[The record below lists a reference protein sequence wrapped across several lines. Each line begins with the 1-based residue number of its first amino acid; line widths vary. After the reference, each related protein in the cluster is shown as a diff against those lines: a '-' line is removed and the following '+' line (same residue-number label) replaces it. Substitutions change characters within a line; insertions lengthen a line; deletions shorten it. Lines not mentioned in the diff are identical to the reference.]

1 MTTKLIHKTIIFVL
15 LLAFMIPHIS
25 DKELA
30 LADTSD
36 LKVTGTILHL
46 REGHWAL
53 LPHYYHIRRR
63 RFINIYR
70 SRGRLDSSKNRRL
83 RRMGSFMANSIHK

>member
-46 REGHWAL
+46 REESGSLTPL
-53 LPHYYHIRRR
+53 LPH
-63 RFINIYR
+63 
-70 SRGRLDSSKNRRL
+70 
-83 RRMGSFMANSIHK
+83 